1 MDHPAGEGGAS
12 MSTLT
17 THPQPTGP
25 AADSATQHAVQVR
38 IDWRTPVIYLLL
50 AAISLVFFAI
60 LTPAED
66 TTRFMVSTTRDFVEI
81 APFAVPSQAS
91 ALVLSIGALI
101 LAGWATYLVSRRR
114 KVPVWLPLVFGGLVL
129 LAFLIWV
136 MAGNRN
142 ALPLTLLLT
151 GALTLAVPLIFGSL
165 AGLLCE
171 RSGVINI
178 AIEGQL
184 LGGAFL
190 AVVVASLSNNP
201 YAGLIAAPI
210 AGAIVGAG
218 LVLFAVRYR
227 VDQIIVG
234 VVLNVLVIGITNY
247 LFSTVLTQN
256 PQTLNSPPRLPTL
269 PIPVL
274 SQIPVIGPVLFNHNI
289 VVYLMYVAVAVLQ
302 VMVFRSRWGLRMRA
316 VGEHPK
322 AADTV
327 GIRVNATRVRN
338 TILGGAVA
346 GLGGAALVSA
356 GLAFTKELTS
366 GKGYIALAAMILG
379 RWTPK
384 GALAAALLFGFADS
398 LRQVLNNL
406 GSPVP
411 SQFLSMLPYLAT
423 IFAVAGL
430 VGRVR
435 PPAAEGKPYIKE

>member
-1 MDHPAGEGGAS
+1 MSIQTDPVPSRIVDPAAEGGVRARIS
-12 MSTLT
+12 WR
-17 THPQPTGP
+17 GP
-25 AADSATQHAVQVR
+25 VL
-38 IDWRTPVIYLLL
+38 YLGTALV
-50 AAISLVFFAI
+50 SLVFFGL
-60 LTPAED
+60 LTPASE
-66 TTRFMVSTTRDFVEI
+66 TTQFMVATRDDAVQI
-81 APFAVPSQAS
+81 ATFSVPSRAS
-91 ALVLSIGALI
+91 ALLLSVLALG
-101 LAGWATYLVSRRR
+101 LAAWATWLTVQRRR
-114 KVPVWLPLVFGGLVL
+114 VATWVPLTFGGLVL
-129 LAFLIWV
+129 LAFLVWV
-136 MAGNRN
+136 MSGNSN
-142 ALPLTLLLT
+142 ALPVTVLLT
-151 GALTLAVPLIFGSL
+151 GALTLSVPLIFGALS
-165 AGLLCE
+165 GVLCE
-171 RSGVINI
+171 RSGIINI

-190 AVVVASLSNNP
+190 AVVVASLTDNP
-201 YAGLIAAPI
+201 YAGLVAAPV
-210 AGAIVGAG
+210 AGALVG
-218 LVLFAVRYR
+218 LVLVMFAVRYWI
-227 VDQIIVG
+227 DQIIVG
-234 VVLNVLVIGITNY
+234 VVLNVLVIGVTNY

-256 PQTLNSPPRLPTL
+256 PEQLNSPPRLPTI

-274 SQIPVIGPVLFNHNI
+274 SEIPVLGPVLFRHSL

-327 GIRVNATRVRN
+327 GIKVNRTRVIN
-338 TILGGAVA
+338 TVLGGAIA

-379 RWTPK
+379 RWSPK

-435 PPAAEGKPYIKE
+435 PPAAEGIPYKK

>member
-1 MDHPAGEGGAS
+1 

-17 THPQPTGP
+17 YPTTDDEATTAGP
-25 AADSATQHAVQVR
+25 RVQAK
-38 IDWRTPVIYLLL
+38 IAWRGPVLYVLVGL
-50 AAISLVFFAI
+50 ISLVFFAL
-60 LTPAED
+60 LTPGAD
-66 TTRFMVSTTRDFVEI
+66 VTKFALTGTRT
-81 APFAVPSQAS
+81 PFEFDVPSRTT
-91 ALVLSIGALI
+91 ALVLSVAALA
-101 LAGWATYLVSRRR
+101 LAGWATWLTSRRV
-114 KVPVWLPLVFGGLVL
+114 KVPAWMPITFGGVVL
-129 LAFLIWV
+129 LAFLVWV
-136 MAGNRN
+136 MAGNTN
-142 ALPLTLLLT
+142 ALPVTVLLT
-151 GALTLAVPLIFGSL
+151 GALALSVPLIFGSL

-171 RSGVINI
+171 RSGIINI

-190 AVVVASLSNNP
+190 AVVVASLTDNP
-201 YAGLIAAPI
+201 YAGLVAAPI
-210 AGAIVGAG
+210 AGALVGLI
-218 LVLFAVRYR
+218 LVTFAVRYR
-227 VDQIIVG
+227 IDQIIVG
-234 VVLNVLVIGITNY
+234 VVLNVLVVGVTNY

-269 PIPVL
+269 AIPVL
-274 SQIPVIGPVLFNHNI
+274 SEIPVIGPVLFKHSI
-289 VVYLMYVAVAVLQ
+289 VVYLMYVVVAVLQ

-327 GIRVNATRVRN
+327 GINVNRTRVRN
-338 TILGGAVA
+338 TVLGGAVA
-346 GLGGAALVSA
+346 GLGGAALVAA

-379 RWTPK
+379 RWSPK

-411 SQFLSMLPYLAT
+411 SQFLAMLPYLAT

-435 PPAAEGKPYIKE
+435 APAAEGIPYVK

>member
-1 MDHPAGEGGAS
+1 M
-12 MSTLT
+12 T
-17 THPQPTGP
+17 TTTTGP
-25 AADSATQHAVQVR
+25 ASVTFDPPAG
-38 IDWRTPVIYLLL
+38 TPVQARIAWRGPVISLVL
-50 AAISLVFFAI
+50 ALISLVFFAL
-60 LTPAED
+60 LTPAAA
-66 TTRFMVSTTRDFVEI
+66 TTTFMVATGRDVVQI
-81 APFAVPSQAS
+81 APFAVPSQAT
-91 ALVLSIGALI
+91 ALVLSIAALAM
-101 LAGWATYLVSRRR
+101 AGWITWLTSRRR
-114 KVPVWLPLVFGGLVL
+114 AVPAWAPLVLGGLVL
-129 LAFLIWV
+129 LAFLVWV
-136 MAGNRN
+136 MAGNPN
-142 ALPLTLLLT
+142 AMPLTVLLT
-151 GALTLAVPLIFGSL
+151 GALTLSVPLVFGALS
-165 AGLLCE
+165 GLLCE
-171 RSGVINI
+171 RSGIINI

-184 LGGAFL
+184 LAGAFL
-190 AVVVASLSNNP
+190 AVVVASLTNSP

-210 AGAIVGAG
+210 AGAVVGLG
-218 LVLFAVRYR
+218 LVLFAIRYR
-227 VDQIIVG
+227 IDQIIIG
-234 VVLNVLVIGITNY
+234 VVLNVLVIGVTNY

-256 PQTLNSPPRLPTL
+256 SQTLNSPPRLPTL
-269 PIPVL
+269 PIPGL
-274 SQIPVIGPVLFNHNI
+274 SQIPIVGPVLFNHSVI
-289 VVYLMYVAVAVLQ
+289 VYLMYIAVALLQ
-302 VMVFRSRWGLRMRA
+302 ILVFRSRWGLRMRA

-327 GIRVNATRVRN
+327 GIKVNLTRVRN

-379 RWTPK
+379 RWSPK

-435 PPAAEGKPYIKE
+435 PPAAEGIPYVK

>member
-1 MDHPAGEGGAS
+1 
-12 MSTLT
+12 MSTVT
-17 THPQPTGP
+17 APQPAPTAQAPVGP
-25 AADSATQHAVQVR
+25 AVQAR
-38 IDWRTPVIYLLL
+38 IAWRGPVLYLVVAL
-50 AAISLVFFAI
+50 ISLVFFSL
-60 LTPAED
+60 LTPGED
-66 TTRFMVSTTRDFVEI
+66 TTRFMVSTRDDFVEI
-81 APFAVPSQAS
+81 APFAVPSRAT
-91 ALVLSIGALI
+91 ALVLSVVALA
-101 LAGWATYLVSRRR
+101 LALWATRLTTQRR
-114 KVPVWLPLVFGGLVL
+114 KVPTWVPILFGGLVL
-129 LAFLIWV
+129 LAFLVWV
-136 MAGNRN
+136 MAGNTN
-142 ALPLTLLLT
+142 ALPLTILLT
-151 GALTLAVPLIFGSL
+151 GALTLSVPLIFGSL

-171 RSGVINI
+171 RSGIINI

-190 AVVVASLSNNP
+190 AVVVASLTDNP
-201 YAGLIAAPI
+201 YAGLVAAPV
-210 AGAIVGAG
+210 AGALVGAV

-227 VDQIIVG
+227 IDQIIVG
-234 VVLNVLVIGITNY
+234 VVLNVLVVGVTNY

-256 PQTLNSPPRLPTL
+256 PQSLNSPPRLPTL

-274 SQIPVIGPVLFNHNI
+274 SQIPVIGPVLFDHSLI
-289 VVYLMYVAVAVLQ
+289 VYLMYVAVAVLQ

-327 GIRVNATRVRN
+327 GIKVNLTRVRN
-338 TILGGAVA
+338 SILGGAVA

-379 RWTPK
+379 RWSPK
-384 GALAAALLFGFADS
+384 GALAASLLFGFADS

-411 SQFLSMLPYLAT
+411 SQFLAMLPYLAT

-435 PPAAEGKPYIKE
+435 APAAEGIPYVK